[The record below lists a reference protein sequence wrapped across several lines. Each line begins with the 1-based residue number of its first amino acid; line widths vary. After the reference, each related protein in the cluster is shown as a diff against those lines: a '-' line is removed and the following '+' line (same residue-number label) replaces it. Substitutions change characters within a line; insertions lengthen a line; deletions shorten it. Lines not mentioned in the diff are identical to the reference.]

1 MHKDPVVCKG
11 KLNKII
17 DNRVHL
23 VLYFFTANRVK
34 QTDVTFLKE
43 LAPMVNI
50 MPIIAMAD

>member
-43 LAPMVNI
+43 LAPMVNV